1 MFGWVDPDFRCRR
14 QQTDSPVS
22 VFLVVPA
29 KEAAAEVEA
38 VVKAGEAAWKIV
50 PVLQRLE
57 LTL

>member
-1 MFGWVDPDFRCRR
+1 M
-14 QQTDSPVS
+14 S